1 VIIGIYCLV
10 FYRHPFPTSSKDWA
24 MLRKKINKID
34 VEFYNSIEEMP
45 HVRYMKFN
53 KELIRANE
61 VGTGTIDL
69 IKRVNR
75 AIGYLKA
82 DQHENAQKEMLN
94 LKLNIN
100 YIEHEIDPK
109 SFALACVVKSIDGE
123 LCDDITTDGL
133 KLVIDKLQKAGIT
146 KKDVDKNVDDIK
158 KKLSWKYLCSIP
170 VNLAMKVYHSIKRSL
185 TN

>member
-1 VIIGIYCLV
+1 
-10 FYRHPFPTSSKDWA
+10 
-24 MLRKKINKID
+24 MLRKKINQID

-109 SFALACVVKSIDGE
+109 SFALACVVKSIDGV

-133 KLVIDKLQKAGIT
+133 KVVIEKLQKAGIT

-158 KKLSWKYLCSIP
+158 KKLSWKSLYSIP
-170 VNLAMKVYHSIKRSL
+170 VNLVMKVYHLTKQLL